1 VYVIEE
7 GRVEIARKHADGTSE
22 PLAELGVGE
31 YFGEL
36 GPLLGF
42 PRSATARA
50 LTPLRLMAYNVHD
63 FRDQVVGSTA
73 GASRGT

>member
-1 VYVIEE
+1 M
-7 GRVEIARKHADGTSE
+7 
-22 PLAELGVGE
+22 LAELEVGG

-36 GPLLGF
+36 GPRLGF

-63 FRDQVVGSTA
+63 FKEQVVGTTA
-73 GASRGT
+73 SAGRSG